1 MNQLKN
7 VSGTEEKSKL
17 DTAVGSVNGQSKYV
31 NLPSEDQY
39 NSLDINPYLIA
50 NDSCYLLTTDK
61 TDL

>member
-39 NSLDINPYLIA
+39 NS
-50 NDSCYLLTTDK
+50 
-61 TDL
+61 